1 MDALIQEKI
10 GGIDEIPS
18 LPIVATRVMALMKDR
33 DIDLKEIS
41 KAIMN
46 DPALTL
52 RVIRLA
58 NSAYYGL
65 STQVTSVN
73 HAVVMLGVNTMYN
86 IILGL
91 SVIRSFRIGRSRWFD
106 PDLFWQHCMA
116 CALLARNLS
125 DYYTYD
131 QPGTSFVC
139 GLTHDIGRLV
149 FVQFLHH
156 EFIAASERAHA
167 TGCSLRQA
175 EVDIIGFDH
184 AATGAWLAR
193 RWGLPEP
200 LITGIEFHH
209 NLAGIPENL
218 AEYATLAKIVAA
230 ANAICIQQDLGDSGE
245 SEIEVSPEDIVPQ
258 SYGIDI
264 KEFAASANDEIT
276 LTMKLWFPE

>member
-1 MDALIQEKI
+1 MDAVIQKKI
-10 GGIDEIPS
+10 GSIDEIPS
-18 LPIVATRVMALMKDR
+18 LPIVATRVMGLMKDR

-41 KAIMN
+41 KAITH

-73 HAVVMLGVNTMYN
+73 HAVVMLGVNTLYN

-91 SVIRSFRIGRSRWFD
+91 SVIRAFRIGRSRWFD
-106 PDLFWQHCMA
+106 PDLFWQHCLA
-116 CALLARNLS
+116 CALLARKLS
-125 DYYTYD
+125 DYYNFD

-139 GLTHDIGRLV
+139 GLTHDIGRLI

-156 EFIAASERAHA
+156 EFIAASERAQA

-175 EVDIIGFDH
+175 ELDIIGFDH
-184 AATGAWLAR
+184 ASTGAWLAR

-218 AEYATLAKIVAA
+218 AAHAPLTRIVAA
-230 ANAICIQQDLGDSGE
+230 ANSICIQQDLGDSGE
-245 SEIEVSPEDIVPQ
+245 NEIEVSPEDLVPQ
-258 SYGIDI
+258 SYGINI
-264 KEFAASANDEIT
+264 KELVDWANDEIT
-276 LTMKLWFPE
+276 MTMKLWFPE